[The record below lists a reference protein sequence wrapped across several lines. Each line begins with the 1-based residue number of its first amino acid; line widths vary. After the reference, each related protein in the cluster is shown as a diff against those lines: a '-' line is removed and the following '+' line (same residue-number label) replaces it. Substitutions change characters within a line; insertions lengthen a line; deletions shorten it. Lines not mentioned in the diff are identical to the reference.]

1 METIRMTSEEAI
13 LHIKKIANAFDEEY
27 EDMNIIE
34 QIRHGGDLAE
44 NCMREIMKI
53 LEETTFDA

>member
-1 METIRMTSEEAI
+1 MTSEEAI

-53 LEETTFDA
+53 LEETAFDA